1 MVQVSLTPDV
11 TGKPSLP
18 EHASASAGGQALA
31 PQAWICRVA
40 PAAAGTPAISSG
52 ALAGLSFAVKDNI
65 DTAGLPTT
73 AGCPAFAY
81 TPAASAFAVQK
92 LLDAGASLLGKTN
105 LDQFACGLNGTRSP
119 FGAVPNAL
127 NPAYVAGG
135 SSSGSAYVVATG
147 QVDFALG
154 TDTAGSGRVPAGL
167 NNIVGLKPSRGLISA
182 RGVVPAAQSVDCVS
196 IFARTVATA
205 VQVLESAMGHDV
217 LDPYS
222 RQLALASESLPAAF
236 RFGVPAS
243 LEFYG
248 DSAAEAAFAEAVA
261 RLQSLG
267 GTPVPIDFAPLAQ
280 VAALLYESA
289 LVAERYTAVRGFFD
303 THEDEVIEPVRSI
316 IAAGRAYSAADLY
329 AVQTE
334 LKRLGQQADAMW
346 TGIDLLVVPT
356 APTHYT
362 IAQMRQDPVALNR
375 KLGAYTNFVNLLDY
389 AALSVPSA
397 MRADG
402 LPFGIT
408 LIAPCGSDWQL
419 AELGQRYH
427 HATGLTQGATGA
439 PLPDMRPIAG
449 IRKPATVKVAV
460 LGAHLS
466 GMPLNGQLT
475 ERGATLVGAA
485 ETAPHYRLFA
495 LPGTT
500 PPKPGLLRV
509 AAGQGTRIALEI
521 WDMPLGAYGS
531 FVALVPAPLGIGTL
545 ELGDGSTVQGFLCEA
560 EALHAAQDISH
571 LGGWRAYVASLKAA
585 KL

>member
-1 MVQVSLTPDV
+1 MQVSLTPDV
-11 TGKPSLP
+11 IGSPALP
-18 EHASASAGGQALA
+18 ESAPEFGGGDVPA
-31 PQAWICRVA
+31 PQAWICRAA
-40 PAAAGTPAISSG
+40 PLAAGASAVSSG

-65 DTAGLPTT
+65 DAAGLPTT
-73 AGCPAFAY
+73 AGCPAYAY
-81 TPAASAFAVQK
+81 NPPASAFVVQK
-92 LLDAGASLLGKTN
+92 LLDAGAQLAGKTN

-119 FGAVPNAL
+119 FGAVPNAFHA
-127 NPAYVAGG
+127 AYVSGG

-147 QVDFALG
+147 QVDFSLG

-205 VQVLESAMGHDV
+205 VQVLESAMGHDA

-222 RQLALASESLPAAF
+222 RKLALASTPFAAAF

-248 DSAAEAAFAEAVA
+248 DSAAEAAFAESVA

-289 LVAERYTAVRGFFD
+289 LVAERYTAIRGFFD
-303 THEDEVIEPVRSI
+303 AHESEVIEPVRSI

-346 TGIDLLVVPT
+346 AGIDVLLVPT

-362 IAQMRQDPVALNR
+362 IAQMKQDPVALNR

-427 HATGLTQGATGA
+427 HATGLTQGATGL
-439 PLPDMRPIAG
+439 PLPAMRPIAG
-449 IRKPATVKVAV
+449 IRTPATVKVAV
-460 LGAHLS
+460 VGAHLS

-475 ERGATLVGAA
+475 ERGAILVGAT
-485 ETAPHYRLFA
+485 ETAPHYKLFA

-509 AAGQGTRIALEI
+509 AAGQGARIALEI
-521 WDMPLGAYGS
+521 WEMPLDAYGS
-531 FVALVPAPLGIGTL
+531 FVALVPSPLGIGTL
-545 ELGDGSTVQGFLCEA
+545 ELAGGGTVQGFLCEP
-560 EALHAAQDISH
+560 EALHDAQDISH
-571 LGGWRAYVASLKAA
+571 LGGWRAYIALLKTANP
-585 KL
+585 